1 MHYIYKIKK
10 ITIDETKEKPESVVT
25 VEVVKVD
32 KKAENKAEMI
42 KMPDITGTFLGSV
55 PRETV
60 ENWLKSTVEPSD
72 TVEIQIKD
80 ADFKVKSVEKPLK
93 APKKSK

>member
-25 VEVVKVD
+25 VGVLVSEKAGD
-32 KKAENKAEMI
+32 KAQGEK
-42 KMPDITGTFLGSV
+42 PDIIGTFLGPV